1 MGSPLTLAM
10 AMIRSLLGS
19 VTKASDNILKVA
31 KNNALTHKC
40 SAFYTVN
47 YAKSNH
53 SFTNKMACRATCAVI
68 QRDARV
74 LPEKDTKYVGLLTL
88 GNT

>member
-1 MGSPLTLAM
+1 MGSPLTLAI

-19 VTKASDNILKVA
+19 VTKASDKILKVA
-31 KNNALTHKC
+31 KNNALTREC

-47 YAKSNH
+47 YTESH
-53 SFTNKMACRATCAVI
+53 HLFTNKMGCRATCAVI

-74 LPEKDTKYVGLLTL
+74 LPEKDTKYVDLLTL
-88 GNT
+88 GNA